1 MDLFRRAVIIVLFVL
16 SLLPSH
22 QVLSQFST
30 LETKNLRLV
39 YYDPEH
45 AYLLPH
51 IARCF
56 ESSLHFHRSLF
67 QYTPS
72 EPVTVFLHDIN
83 DYGSGGTNSVPW
95 NYISIGIEPF
105 DYVYET
111 VPTNERMNWMMNH
124 ELAHVVDLDKPAG
137 SDRFFRTLFFGK
149 VPPSPDDPLSM
160 GYSYLANPR
169 YYSPRWYHEGIAV
182 FLETWMAG
190 GIGRS
195 LGGYDEMV
203 FRSMVRDSA
212 YFYDFVGLESEGKT
226 IDFQIGETS
235 YLYGTRFMSY
245 LAVLDGPEKL
255 LQWVN
260 RSDCSDAYFASEFR
274 KLYGMPLDEAW
285 TRWIGFEH
293 QWQRANLDSIRLFPV
308 TPERPLTPKGLG
320 SVSRAYYDSV
330 RGKFYFAVNFPG
342 RLAHTVAVDRS
353 DGRMTDLCDIPT
365 PALYYVTSLAYDDS
379 SRSLFYSTHNGYG
392 WRDLNVVDAV
402 SGNSSLLIK
411 NCRVGDL
418 AFNRADKSLWG
429 VRHSDGRSS
438 LVRIPPPY
446 QSIYE
451 IQTLEYGKDIFD
463 LDISPDGQWLVASAI
478 DVSGRQQLVRM
489 SVPKLMAGSQ
499 DVEMLYEFENNSP
512 ENFVYSPDGKYLYGT
527 SYYTGVSNVFRYDFQ
542 TKKMDALSNAETG
555 YFRPLPVGNDSL
567 LVFTYT
573 GNGFQPVIMPIRVR
587 EDLSAVKYLGQE
599 IVDKYPIVKTWNVG
613 SPLAVNIDSLTTYQ
627 GAYNGLGRMQIS
639 SLYPVVQGYKSVV
652 AYGLRLNLADPAGL
666 HSLDITSAYS
676 PQHTVDTDERF
687 HLGLNYH
694 YWQWKVNASY
704 NNSNFYDLFG
714 PTKVSR
720 KGSSLS
726 IGYSDFLLYDR
737 PKTLEYTLSMSG
749 YTGLERLPDFQNV
762 VTNIDRF
769 AILRGKLEYK
779 YLLRSIG
786 SVEVEK
792 GIDWN
797 LNAMST
803 FVSSRAVT
811 AVYGNLDLG
820 FMLPLDHSSLWLRGS
835 AGYSPGDR
843 DDLFANFYFGGF
855 GNNWVDY
862 QSVKRY
868 REYYSF
874 PGVDLNSIGGTNYAK
889 LITELTLPPIR
900 FKRFGTP
907 NFYCTWAHPTLF
919 VSGIVTNMD
928 DYPSRGILYD
938 AGSQID
944 FQTVLFANLESTLS
958 IGYAFAFERRERASN
973 EFMISIKLL

>member
-1 MDLFRRAVIIVLFVL
+1 MSASRHTIMVFLVLVTASCTSTLAQFR
-16 SLLPSH
+16 
-22 QVLSQFST
+22 T
-30 LETKNLRLV
+30 LETPNLRLV

-45 AYLLPH
+45 SYLLPH

-56 ESSLHFHRSLF
+56 ESSLRFHRALF

-124 ELAHVVDLDKPAG
+124 ELAHVVDLDKPAA
-137 SDRFFRTLFFGK
+137 SDRFFRSLFLGK
-149 VPPSPDDPLSM
+149 VPPSSDDPLSM

-245 LAVLDGPEKL
+245 LATLYGPEKL
-255 LQWVN
+255 LAWVN
-260 RSDCSDAYFASEFR
+260 RSDSSDAYFGSEFQ
-274 KLYGMPLDEAW
+274 KLYGIPLDESW
-285 TRWIGFEH
+285 TSWIEFEH
-293 QWQRANLDSIRLFPV
+293 QWQKANLDSIRKYPV
-308 TPERPLTPKGLG
+308 TPERRLTSRGLG
-320 SVSRAYYDSV
+320 SVSRAFYDSA
-330 RGKFYFAVNFPG
+330 RGKLYFAVNYPG
-342 RLAHTVAVDRS
+342 RLAHTVAVDR
-353 DGRMTDLCDIPT
+353 GTGQMTDLCDIPT
-365 PALYYVTSLAYDDS
+365 PALYYVASLAYDDS
-379 SRSLFYSTHNGYG
+379 ARQLYYSTHNGYG
-392 WRDLNVVDAV
+392 WRDLNVVDVV
-402 SGNSSLLIK
+402 SGKSSLLIS
-411 NCRVGDL
+411 NGRTGDL

-429 VRHSDGRSS
+429 VRHSNGKSS

-446 QSIYE
+446 QSVYE

-463 LDISPDGQWLVASAI
+463 LDISPDGLWLVASSI
-478 DVSGRQQLVRM
+478 DVSGRQRLVRL
-489 SVPKLMAGSQ
+489 SIPKLMAGSQ
-499 DVEMLYEFENNSP
+499 EAEMLYEFENNAP
-512 ENFVYSPDGKYLYGT
+512 ENFVYSPDGRYLYGT
-527 SYYTGVSNVFRYDFQ
+527 SYYTGVSNVFRFDFQ
-542 TKKMDALSNAETG
+542 TRKMEALSNGETG
-555 YFRPLPVGNDSL
+555 YFRPLQISSDSL

-573 GNGFQPVIMPIRVR
+573 GNGFQPVIIPIQVR
-587 EDLSAVKYLGQE
+587 EDLSAVNYLGQE
-599 IVDKYPIVKTWNVG
+599 IVDKYPIVKTWKVG
-613 SPLAVNIDSLTTYQ
+613 SPLAVNLDSITTYN
-627 GAYNGLGRMQIS
+627 GSYNGLSRLQIS

-666 HSLDITSAYS
+666 HALDLTSTYT
-676 PQHTVDTDERF
+676 PQHTVDPDERF
-687 HLGLNYH
+687 HAGLNYH
-694 YWQWKVNASY
+694 YWQWKVNATY

-720 KGSSLS
+720 KGSSLAIS
-726 IGYSDFLLYDR
+726 YSDFLQYDR
-737 PKTLEYTLSMSG
+737 PKTFEYMLSASG

-769 AILRGKLEYK
+769 VIVRGQLEYK

-786 SVEVEK
+786 SVEPEM
-792 GIDWN
+792 GIDWT
-797 LNAMST
+797 LNGMST

-811 AVYGNLDLG
+811 AAFGTMDLG
-820 FMLPLDHSSLWLRGS
+820 FMLPVDHSSLWLRGS

-874 PGVDLNSIGGTNYAK
+874 PGVDLNSVGGTNFAK
-889 LITELTLPPIR
+889 LLTELALPPLR
-900 FKRFGTP
+900 FKRFGMP
-907 NFYCTWAHPTLF
+907 NFYCTWAHPTIFL
-919 VSGIVTNMD
+919 SGIVTNMD
-928 DYPSRGILYD
+928 DYPSRRILYD
-938 AGSQID
+938 LGSQID

-958 IGYAFAFERRERASN
+958 VGYAVAFERYERATTELMVSL
-973 EFMISIKLL
+973 KLL